1 MPQELLIAI
10 IAGLGGMF
18 GWGFADFFAKKTISS
33 IGDTLSLA
41 WAGVFGTVVFLL
53 AAAYQLLWGSGALAI
68 PQDLAVWLGLAFFGA
83 LQAGVYLFAY
93 KGFGKGEIL
102 LLAPVFASFSGI
114 VALISIL
121 FLGEPVTAPH
131 IMALVVIF
139 GGVMLMS
146 IDLNAFRGRVDLV
159 HVPGL
164 KEVLIATLLAALW
177 TVLWDQFVS
186 GQDWLAYAL
195 YMFAFMTIA
204 VFVMAKVQGV
214 LRGISSRN
222 VWIFVALIG
231 ISETVAY
238 LAISLGYSA
247 TSFTSI
253 VTLISGAFSLPT
265 IILAR
270 IFLEERP
277 TRVQTLGSM
286 FIISGIAALS
296 LL

>member
-93 KGFGKGEIL
+93 KGFGKGQIS

-238 LAISLGYSA
+238 LPFSTVNSA
-247 TSFTSI
+247 GT
-253 VTLISGAFSLPT
+253 TLISPS
-265 IILAR
+265 
-270 IFLEERP
+270 
-277 TRVQTLGSM
+277 
-286 FIISGIAALS
+286 
-296 LL
+296 